1 MINKIKDL
9 DLNQS
14 LVGIL
19 WMIITTILF
28 VGVTAT
34 VRYLEGE
41 VPAPQAAFLR
51 YAIGTILLI
60 PSLISLTKFR
70 PHRPLMKKFILRGFV
85 HSIGVTLW
93 FYAMSVMPVAEVT
106 AIGFLTY
113 IFVSFGACFFLKE
126 TLHKHRLL
134 AIIIS
139 FIGALIILRPGFK
152 VIESGQISM
161 LLATVVFTMS
171 YLIAKVV
178 SKERTSSEIVAML
191 SIFTTI
197 FLIPSAIYS
206 WEPLSIEAL
215 LILTVTAIIATIGH
229 ITMTKAIKV
238 APMVVTQPILFLQ
251 LVWASMV
258 GLFIFNEKFDPFVI
272 LGGTIIMMCVCYV
285 SYKEHKLEKINSNE
299 NLQKII

>member
-1 MINKIKDL
+1 M
-9 DLNQS
+9 NQS
-14 LVGIL
+14 IIGIL
-19 WMIITTILF
+19 WMVITTILF

-51 YAIGTILLI
+51 YAIGTVMLV
-60 PSLISLTKFR
+60 PSLITLTKFKPDR
-70 PHRPLMKKFILRGFV
+70 SLFNKFVLRGFV

-113 IFVSFGACFFLKE
+113 IFVSIGASIFLKE
-126 TLHKHRLL
+126 KLHKHRLS
-134 AIIIS
+134 AILIS

-152 VIESGQISM
+152 VIESGQLGM
-161 LLATVVFTMS
+161 LIATMVFTAS
-171 YLIAKVV
+171 YLIAKIV

-206 WEPLSIEAL
+206 WEPLSLEAL
-215 LILTVTAIIATIGH
+215 LILSFTALIATLGH
-229 ITMTKAIKV
+229 ITMTKAIKA
-238 APMVVTQPILFLQ
+238 APMVVTQPVLFLQ

-258 GLFIFNEKFDPFVI
+258 GLFIFDEEFDLFVI
-272 LGGTIIMMCVCYV
+272 IGGTVIMICVCYV
-285 SYKEHKLEKINSNE
+285 SYREHVLGKKITSE
-299 NLQKII
+299 ALQKVI

>member
-1 MINKIKDL
+1 M
-9 DLNQS
+9 NQS
-14 LVGIL
+14 IIGIM
-19 WMIITTILF
+19 WMVLTTILF

-51 YAIGTILLI
+51 YAIGTLLLT
-60 PSLISLTKFR
+60 PSLITLIKIK
-70 PHRPLMKKFILRGFV
+70 PNKPLMSKFLLRGLV
-85 HSIGVTLW
+85 HSFGVTLW

-113 IFVSFGACFFLKE
+113 IFVSIGACIFLKE
-126 TLHKHRLL
+126 KLHKHRIT
-134 AIIIS
+134 AVIIS
-139 FIGALIILRPGFK
+139 FLGALIILRPGFK
-152 VIESGQISM
+152 VIESGQLGM
-161 LLATVVFTMS
+161 LMATVVFTAS
-171 YLIAKVV
+171 YLIAKIV
-178 SKERTSSEIVAML
+178 SKERSSSEIVAML

-206 WEPLSIEAL
+206 WEPLSIKAF
-215 LILTVTAIIATIGH
+215 LILSFTALIATVGH
-229 ITMTKAIKV
+229 ITMTKAIKA

-272 LGGTIIMMCVCYV
+272 LGGTIIMLCVCYV
-285 SYKEHKLEKINSNE
+285 SYREHILGKKITSDA
-299 NLQKII
+299 LQKVI

>member
-1 MINKIKDL
+1 M
-9 DLNQS
+9 NQS
-14 LVGIL
+14 IIGIL
-19 WMIITTILF
+19 WMVLTTILF

-51 YAIGTILLI
+51 YAIGTLFLI
-60 PSLISLTKFR
+60 PSLISLTKIK
-70 PHRPLMKKFILRGFV
+70 PNKPLLQKFVLRGLV

-113 IFVSFGACFFLKE
+113 IFVSIGASIFLKE
-126 TLHKHRLL
+126 KLHRHRLA
-134 AIIIS
+134 AILIS
-139 FIGALIILRPGFK
+139 FIGALIVLRPGFK
-152 VIESGQISM
+152 VIESGQLGM
-161 LLATVVFTMS
+161 LMATVVFTAS
-171 YLIAKVV
+171 YLIAKIV
-178 SKERTSSEIVAML
+178 SKERSSSEIVAML

-206 WEPLSIEAL
+206 WEPLSIKAF
-215 LILTVTAIIATIGH
+215 LILSFTALIATVGH
-229 ITMTKAIKV
+229 ITMTKAIKA

-272 LGGTIIMMCVCYV
+272 LGGTIIMLCVCYV
-285 SYKEHKLEKINSNE
+285 SYREHILGKKITSDA
-299 NLQKII
+299 LQKVI

>member
-1 MINKIKDL
+1 M
-9 DLNQS
+9 NQS
-14 LVGIL
+14 IIGIL
-19 WMIITTILF
+19 WMVITTILF

-51 YAIGTILLI
+51 YAIGTVMLA
-60 PSLISLTKFR
+60 PSLITLTKFKPNR
-70 PHRPLMKKFILRGFV
+70 SLFNKFVLRGFV

-113 IFVSFGACFFLKE
+113 IFVSIGASIFLKE
-126 TLHKHRLL
+126 KLHKHRLS
-134 AIIIS
+134 AILIS

-152 VIESGQISM
+152 VIESGQLGM
-161 LLATVVFTMS
+161 LIATMVFTAS

-206 WEPLSIEAL
+206 WEPLSLEAL
-215 LILTVTAIIATIGH
+215 LILSFTALIATLGH
-229 ITMTKAIKV
+229 ITMTKAIKA

-258 GLFIFNEKFDPFVI
+258 GLFIFDEEFDLFVI
-272 LGGTIIMMCVCYV
+272 IGGTVIMLCVCYV
-285 SYKEHKLEKINSNE
+285 SYREHILGKKITSE
-299 NLQKII
+299 ALQKVI

>member
-1 MINKIKDL
+1 M
-9 DLNQS
+9 NQS
-14 LVGIL
+14 IIGIL
-19 WMIITTILF
+19 WMVITTILF

-51 YAIGTILLI
+51 YAIGTVMLV
-60 PSLISLTKFR
+60 PSLITLTKFKPDR
-70 PHRPLMKKFILRGFV
+70 SLFNKFILRGFV

-113 IFVSFGACFFLKE
+113 IFVSIGASIFLKE
-126 TLHKHRLL
+126 KLHKHRLS
-134 AIIIS
+134 AILIS

-152 VIESGQISM
+152 VIESGQLGM
-161 LLATVVFTMS
+161 LIATMVFTAS

-206 WEPLSIEAL
+206 WEPLSLEAL
-215 LILTVTAIIATIGH
+215 LILSFTALIATLGH
-229 ITMTKAIKV
+229 ITMTKAIKA
-238 APMVVTQPILFLQ
+238 APMVVTQPVLFLQ

-258 GLFIFNEKFDPFVI
+258 GLFIFDEEFDLFVI
-272 LGGTIIMMCVCYV
+272 IGGTVIMICVCYV
-285 SYKEHKLEKINSNE
+285 SYREHVLGKKITSE
-299 NLQKII
+299 ALQKVI

>member
-1 MINKIKDL
+1 M
-9 DLNQS
+9 NQS
-14 LVGIL
+14 IIGIL
-19 WMIITTILF
+19 WMVLTTILF

-51 YAIGTILLI
+51 YAIGTIFLI
-60 PSLISLTKFR
+60 PSLISLTKIK
-70 PHRPLMKKFILRGFV
+70 PEKPLLHKFILRGLV

-113 IFVSFGACFFLKE
+113 IFVSIGASIFLKE
-126 TLHKHRLL
+126 KLHRHRLA
-134 AIIIS
+134 AILIS
-139 FIGALIILRPGFK
+139 FIGALIVLRPGFK
-152 VIESGQISM
+152 IIESGQLGM
-161 LLATVVFTMS
+161 LMATVVFTAS
-171 YLIAKVV
+171 YLIAKIV
-178 SKERTSSEIVAML
+178 SKERSSSEIVAML

-206 WEPLSIEAL
+206 WEPLSIKAF
-215 LILTVTAIIATIGH
+215 LILSFTALIATVGH
-229 ITMTKAIKV
+229 ITMTKAIKA

-272 LGGTIIMMCVCYV
+272 LGGTIIMLCVCYV
-285 SYKEHKLEKINSNE
+285 SYREHILGKKITSDA
-299 NLQKII
+299 LQKVI

>member
-1 MINKIKDL
+1 MINKIKDF

-19 WMIITTILF
+19 WMVITTILF

-70 PHRPLMKKFILRGFV
+70 PQKPLMKKFILRGFV

-258 GLFIFNEKFDPFVI
+258 GLFIFDENFDPFVI
-272 LGGTIIMMCVCYV
+272 FGGTLIIMCVSYV
-285 SYKEHKLEKINSNE
+285 SYKEHKLDKINSNE
-299 NLQKII
+299 TLQKII

>member
-139 FIGALIILRPGFK
+139 FIGALIIFLCGLSHLSFFIGFEQAVTVGLMPFLYSEFLK
-152 VIESGQISM
+152 I
-161 LLATVVFTMS
+161 LLA
-171 YLIAKVV
+171 I
-178 SKERTSSEIVAML
+178 
-191 SIFTTI
+191 
-197 FLIPSAIYS
+197 
-206 WEPLSIEAL
+206 
-215 LILTVTAIIATIGH
+215 AII
-229 ITMTKAIKV
+229 
-238 APMVVTQPILFLQ
+238 F
-251 LVWASMV
+251 
-258 GLFIFNEKFDPFVI
+258 GLIQRVNQK
-272 LGGTIIMMCVCYV
+272 
-285 SYKEHKLEKINSNE
+285 NS
-299 NLQKII
+299 

>member
-1 MINKIKDL
+1 M
-9 DLNQS
+9 NQS
-14 LVGIL
+14 IIGIL
-19 WMIITTILF
+19 WMVITTILF

-51 YAIGTILLI
+51 YAIGTLMLA
-60 PSLISLTKFR
+60 PSLITLTKFKPER
-70 PHRPLMKKFILRGFV
+70 SLFNKFVLRGFV

-113 IFVSFGACFFLKE
+113 IFVSIGASIFLKE
-126 TLHKHRLL
+126 KLHKHRLS
-134 AIIIS
+134 AILIS

-152 VIESGQISM
+152 VIESGQLGM
-161 LLATVVFTMS
+161 LIATMVFTAS

-206 WEPLSIEAL
+206 WEPLSLEAL
-215 LILTVTAIIATIGH
+215 LILSFTALIATLGH
-229 ITMTKAIKV
+229 ITMTKAIKA
-238 APMVVTQPILFLQ
+238 APMVVTQPVLFLQ

-258 GLFIFNEKFDPFVI
+258 GLFIFDEEFDLFVI
-272 LGGTIIMMCVCYV
+272 IGGTVIMLCVCYV
-285 SYKEHKLEKINSNE
+285 SYREHILGKKITSE
-299 NLQKII
+299 ALQKVI